1 MAGEQLTPAASH
13 LQPALPSF
21 VSVSGLAK
29 HLTVENQQRI
39 AAKHPGALG
48 QLLRH
53 RLGFGPGQPLHKLGG
68 IGIADRLLINATH
81 LHMVSDAGLLQQA
94 PACWGGGGEH
104 EHGVRENPS
113 MQHREAAAI
122 DPLLQNKRS
131 LSRASQAMRCLPF
144 RRAFYVEV
152 SDRALSGGE
161 LCRRND
167 LQSLCQGA
175 PTADR
180 VEAHWIWLIQLGVL
194 RREVDGQGLTER
206 VRLTPMG
213 REVLAQWPGEIPG
226 ASGPVRLQH
235 WLRRRRPR
243 L

>member
-1 MAGEQLTPAASH
+1 MAGDQLTPTACH

-21 VSVSGLAK
+21 ASVSGLAI

-48 QLLRH
+48 QLLCH
-53 RLGFGPGQPLHKLGG
+53 RFGFGPGQPLHKLAG

-81 LHMVSDAGLLQQA
+81 LHLVSDAGLLQQA
-94 PACWGGGGEH
+94 PASWGGGGEH

-131 LSRASQAMRCLPF
+131 QSRASQAMRCLPF

-175 PTADR
+175 PSADR
-180 VEAHWIWLIQLGVL
+180 VEAQWIWLIQLGVL

-206 VRLTPMG
+206 VRLTPLG
-213 REVLAQWPGEIPG
+213 RQVLQSWPGDNP
-226 ASGPVRLQH
+226 AANLALRLQES
-235 WLRRRRPR
+235 LRRHRPR